1 MLKLREELKDYYF
14 GIIFSTTILFLI
26 ICLAKGKFYFEAF
39 ILQVIFYGLYFI
51 AYKPIKAYLIKKKK
65 GSFD

>member
-1 MLKLREELKDYYF
+1 MLKLKEELKDYYF
-14 GIIFSTTILFLI
+14 RIIFSTTILFII
-26 ICLAKGKFYFEAF
+26 ICIANGKFYSKTF

-51 AYKPIKAYLIKKKK
+51 AYKPIKAYLIRKKK